1 MNISQ
6 YRDYFPA
13 NEDLKGSGAALLRLQ
28 DTYRLDT
35 KAIADGNIE
44 GTWKSPTLNGMNFN
58 PITPNHSKLKHSN
71 IPCVGLEFRG
81 NLQDGR
87 ACTAIAILHEGNEG
101 DCLDAPW
108 SCKKNIKSH
117 GKIYSTVVNYKAR
130 QEVLKRT
137 PHQVDTHMLLPQ
149 TKYRYPRH
157 AMPYTC
163 L

>member
-58 PITPNHSKLKHSN
+58 PYNSQPFKTQTFKHSL
-71 IPCVGLEFRG
+71 C
-81 NLQDGR
+81 R
-87 ACTAIAILHEGNEG
+87 A
-101 DCLDAPW
+101 
-108 SCKKNIKSH
+108 
-117 GKIYSTVVNYKAR
+117 
-130 QEVLKRT
+130 
-137 PHQVDTHMLLPQ
+137 
-149 TKYRYPRH
+149 
-157 AMPYTC
+157 
-163 L
+163 